1 MPRYRLAY
9 LVTHPIQYQAPLLR
23 TIAAEPDLDLQVFF
37 RSDFSVG
44 RFQEADFGR
53 EIEWDV
59 PLLEGYKYAFLPAL
73 GARTRATFWRPF
85 NYGLSR
91 RLATGGFDALWIH
104 GYARPFHWQV
114 AAAAKRH
121 GLKVLIR
128 DEATAI
134 STRRGP
140 VKQLAK
146 RAFFGALRRLCDGF
160 LAIGALNRG
169 YYLENDIPAERIFSM
184 PYAVDNAY
192 FQAGAA
198 QAAAGRAKLRAEL
211 GLEPDRPVILFAAR
225 FTPRKRPGDLLE
237 AVARLAEDPGVA
249 TPHLLFAGDGP
260 LRPELERRAAE
271 VGLGSVRF
279 LGFRGQLELPAL
291 YDLCDVFVLPSVF
304 EPWGLV
310 VNEAMNAGR
319 AVVVSDQVGCGPDL
333 VEPGVNGHLFK
344 AGDVGA
350 LRDALARLVA
360 DPEACRAMGRRSL
373 EIINRWSFRED
384 VEGLKAALA
393 FVLREP
399 QRGPPA

>member
-23 TIAAEPDLDLQVFF
+23 TIAAEPELDLRVFF
-37 RSDFSVG
+37 CSDFSVG
-44 RFQEADFGR
+44 RFEEAEFGR

-59 PLLEGYKYAFLPAL
+59 PLLEGYKHAFLPAL
-73 GARTRATFWRPF
+73 GARTRITFWRPF

-91 RLATGGFDALWIH
+91 RLA
-104 GYARPFHWQV
+104 
-114 AAAAKRH
+114 
-121 GLKVLIR
+121 
-128 DEATAI
+128 
-134 STRRGP
+134 
-140 VKQLAK
+140 
-146 RAFFGALRRLCDGF
+146 
-160 LAIGALNRG
+160 
-169 YYLENDIPAERIFSM
+169 
-184 PYAVDNAY
+184 
-192 FQAGAA
+192 
-198 QAAAGRAKLRAEL
+198 
-211 GLEPDRPVILFAAR
+211 
-225 FTPRKRPGDLLE
+225 
-237 AVARLAEDPGVA
+237 EDPGVA
-249 TPHLLFAGDGP
+249 TPHILFAGDGP
-260 LRPELERRAAE
+260 LRPEFERRAAE

-319 AVVVSDQVGCGPDL
+319 AVVVSDRVGCGPDL